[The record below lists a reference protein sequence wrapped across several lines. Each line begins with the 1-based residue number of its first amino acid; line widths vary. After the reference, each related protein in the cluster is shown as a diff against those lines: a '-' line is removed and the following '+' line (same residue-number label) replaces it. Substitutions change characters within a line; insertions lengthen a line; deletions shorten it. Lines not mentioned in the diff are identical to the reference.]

1 MVPIEVTNMGE
12 IEMKNN
18 WLRVIVVV
26 LLALLVVQPVLSND
40 SSLQS
45 RVPWPLNAELAQ
57 EKVGEDTESLLA
69 ALNHTNST
77 VRWIAAQMMG
87 ERKVRAAIPQ
97 LVALLQDKSSMVRAE
112 AAGAL
117 LEMGDKSGVST
128 LKTMLDSKIK
138 REYVAAARIL
148 AAHGDDTGLDK
159 VRPLLRSG
167 AVDDRWSAVR
177 VLGESHNAAEAYPA
191 LRQGVNDENESA
203 RCIALNMLQKKATP
217 EAIEIL
223 GGMLQS
229 ARPVDRRMAASALV
243 QVRKTEAIPFIIGAL
258 ADDDLPVRMTAAI
271 GITYLT
277 GHKIASSTKKRVKS
291 IEDAKGVQSEWQ
303 QWWQQNKAAF
313 VLEPPAKLQ
322 YAD

>member
-1 MVPIEVTNMGE
+1 MGE

-128 LKTMLDSKIK
+128 LKAMLDSKIK

-159 VRPLLRSG
+159 VRPLLRSNTAG
-167 AVDDRWSAVR
+167 DRWSAVR
-177 VLGESHNAAEAYPA
+177 VLGASHNATEAYPA
-191 LRQGVNDENESA
+191 LRQGVNDENETT
-203 RCIALNMLQKKATP
+203 RCIALNMLQEKSTP

-223 GGMLQS
+223 GGMLHS
-229 ARPVDRRMAASALV
+229 ARPADRRMAASTLV
-243 QVRKTEAIPFIIGAL
+243 QVQKPEAIPFIIGAL
-258 ADDDLPVRMTAAI
+258 ADDDLPVRMTAAV

-291 IEDAKGVQSEWQ
+291 IEDARIVQSEWQ
-303 QWWQQNKAAF
+303 RWWQQNKATF
-313 VLEPPAKLQ
+313 VLEPPANLQ